1 MLDALIVF
9 FTSLFGVP
17 TDEVPRE
24 SAEPPTAF
32 EQPRLF
38 APEALGQEGRATL
51 SPGFS
56 PDGRTIYFAQ
66 ADCRLIPDCPQLLM
80 RARRTPTGWSA
91 AERVDLPKPG
101 RVDYPSV
108 TPDGERLLFSW
119 SPSRPRHR
127 GENVDN
133 DFDLFSLD
141 LTEPDAQPVP
151 IDEPDINRIRG
162 GKVRTLRF
170 VNNETAPSL
179 TTEGDLYFWTERT
192 DGVGLRDVYVA
203 KSDGAGGYRKAQPL
217 PAPIN
222 SIGEDDGM
230 WVRPDGRL
238 MLMSYADRGGE
249 GGSDVFVSV
258 RLPSGWSDPEP
269 LGPAVNSRHADFA
282 ARVTPDGEYIV
293 FTSSR
298 PQRGEAAG
306 LYQIW
311 YMPVAEV
318 PVLQRAWKAAK
329 PNVSENRITPVDYH
343 RIAGVELAG
352 I

>member
-1 MLDALIVF
+1 MLDAFIVF
-9 FTSLFGVP
+9 FTGLFGVS
-17 TDEVPRE
+17 TDAAPPAMPE
-24 SAEPPTAF
+24 EPVAF

-80 RARRTPTGWSA
+80 RARRTATGWSK
-91 AERVDLPKPG
+91 AERVSLPKAG

-108 TPDGERLLFSW
+108 TPDGTRLLFSW
-119 SPSRPRHR
+119 SPSRPRHAGR
-127 GENVDN
+127 NVDN
-133 DFDLFSLD
+133 DFDLFSLE
-141 LTEPDAQPVP
+141 LGNPNAQPVP
-151 IDEPDINRIRG
+151 LDEPDINRIRG

-179 TTEGDLYFWTERT
+179 TVDGDLYFWTERL
-192 DGVGLRDVYVA
+192 DGVGRRDVYVA
-203 KSDGAGGYRKAQPL
+203 RSDGAGGFRTAQPL

-222 SIGEDDGM
+222 SPNEDDGM

-249 GGSDVFVSV
+249 GGTDVFVSV
-258 RLPSGWSDPEP
+258 RTPRGWSDPEP
-269 LGPAVNSRHADFA
+269 LGPSLNSAHADFA
-282 ARVTPDGEYIV
+282 ARVTPDGKYVV
-293 FTSSR
+293 FTSDR
-298 PQRGEAAG
+298 PQRGRGPG

-311 YMPVAEV
+311 YIPVTQV
-318 PVLQRAWKAAK
+318 PVLERAWKAAS
-329 PNVSENRITPVDYH
+329 PDVSENRITPVDYY
-343 RIAGVELAG
+343 RISGVELAG